1 MSMNKK
7 TMFTYGG
14 LALFGILGPMLFP
27 QYTLSIAYLWM
38 MVLMASTWDTL
49 GGQMGYNSLGNI
61 TFFGVGMYVSA
72 IVQISFFYDGGVG
85 EYTSAMGS
93 IKPEF
98 TAAEYFWGLGLGILA
113 AGIVGLALSLV
124 FSSFMFGLRGPYF
137 AIGSLGLA
145 IAVAEVTITIDYVGG
160 ASGISMPLFPGD
172 IEFRSTFF
180 TIVSHFLLRWL
191 YSTQFG
197 LAANAIR
204 DDEDKAE
211 AMGIPTLAYKRIGW
225 AIAAFFMGCIGAVAG
240 NMAGFIDKEVAYPI
254 PTFGIFMVAMALLGG
269 KGTLWGPVLGA
280 IIFHVVKE
288 ATWTYLLN
296 LQWVALGLILIINIV
311 YFQQGIMG
319 WLKTKYPELFGIVV
333 DTSNIAD
340 DDEKE
345 VAR

>member
-1 MSMNKK
+1 MTMINK
-7 TMFTYGG
+7 TMITYAG
-14 LALFGILGPMLFP
+14 LALFGILGPILFP

-72 IVQISFFYDGGVG
+72 IVQISFFYEGGVG

-180 TIVSHFLLRWL
+180 YILCFAFTIVSHFLLRWL

-197 LAANAIR
+197 LAANA
-204 DDEDKAE
+204 
-211 AMGIPTLAYKRIGW
+211 LS
-225 AIAAFFMGCIGAVAG
+225 
-240 NMAGFIDKEVAYPI
+240 
-254 PTFGIFMVAMALLGG
+254 
-269 KGTLWGPVLGA
+269 
-280 IIFHVVKE
+280 
-288 ATWTYLLN
+288 
-296 LQWVALGLILIINIV
+296 LIHI
-311 YFQQGIMG
+311 
-319 WLKTKYPELFGIVV
+319 
-333 DTSNIAD
+333 
-340 DDEKE
+340 
-345 VAR
+345 